1 MSKLKKSI
9 ALVLVLVIVVAI
21 TTSSAFAIA
30 AEDNGNNEQAVSQI
44 SPPSDENSG
53 ITPLRNTYGPFT
65 VGGYIDGTQKERGPV
80 NIYSAMNINNP
91 LNGLVTINVLN
102 FNPVFYQLD
111 IWIYNKS
118 GLLRHEDNWTKLG
131 SSNVFTAVNVT
142 AIDIR
147 IKPRADLITKPKAF
161 EVEIIY

>member
-21 TTSSAFAIA
+21 TTSSAFAVA

-65 VGGYIDGTQKERGPV
+65 VGGYIDGTQKERTGQHLLSDEHQQPSER
-80 NIYSAMNINNP
+80 I
-91 LNGLVTINVLN
+91 GH
-102 FNPVFYQLD
+102 YQRSQL
-111 IWIYNKS
+111 
-118 GLLRHEDNWTKLG
+118 
-131 SSNVFTAVNVT
+131 
-142 AIDIR
+142 
-147 IKPRADLITKPKAF
+147 
-161 EVEIIY
+161 